1 MNKILIKYL
10 LLTIT
15 AAFVLTG
22 CLEEQEVIPPIPYI
36 PEKPTAID
44 IINNKSSISGSYSF
58 AEFTHSI
65 KPNVVGINAMAGGL
79 VIEYDKNNQQ
89 ILYQYIFKYGGY
101 NTTSAEL
108 KILPEKNILNESDFT
123 VNDDNYTITF
133 KTPITYDADGATYTI
148 TSVKKTDDTP
158 YWINDTLDLDY
169 FIGQTTKLC
178 DPSLPINDDDDKT
191 CGLNGAPR
199 YVGYYRI
206 DNITCGNINY
216 IGGKDFAGEMTA
228 SADTSQINISRV
240 TVPINMKFQVYN
252 DELKQCILNQ
262 EQITNNNFFF
272 QNIDYVI
279 ELGSGA
285 LPNFAAI
292 FSDVGLIGITSGSEK
307 ERVSYI
313 YYEPK
318 NQDYSDMLF
327 NGNKVQLKL
336 RIMQQGIGN
345 SNPLLSPVTLDNT
358 KYF

>member
-1 MNKILIKYL
+1 MKKNLLKYL
-10 LLTIT
+10 LFTIT
-15 AAFVLTG
+15 AAFMLTG
-22 CLEEQEVIPPIPYI
+22 CMEEKDVMPPIPYI
-36 PEKPTAID
+36 PEKPTEID
-44 IINNKSSISGSYSF
+44 MNNKSTLEGSYSF
-58 AEFTHSI
+58 AKFTQEPKKNI
-65 KPNVVGINAMAGGL
+65 VGINALAGGL
-79 VIEYDKNNQQ
+79 LISYDKVNQK
-89 ILYQYIFKYGGY
+89 IEYQYIFRYGGY
-101 NTTSAEL
+101 NNTSADL
-108 KILPEKNILNESDFT
+108 KLLSEKNILNENDFT
-123 VNDDNYTITF
+123 VNDDKYTITF
-133 KTPITYDADGATYTI
+133 NIPITYNADGVTYTI
-148 TSVKKTDDTP
+148 NSITKTDDALT
-158 YWINDTLDLDY
+158 IIEENLNLDY

-240 TVPINMKFQVYN
+240 TVPINMKFQVYDN
-252 DELKQCILNQ
+252 ELKQCILNQ

-345 SNPLLSPVTLDNT
+345 SNPFLSPVTLDNT